1 MKNTFMFIAT
11 IVIIIIAIFVS
22 KYYGLKQKKIEI
34 LEFNAQY
41 EKYLDKEITG
51 NSITTIIN
59 KAIDDRKKE
68 YMNDENRTVNIEIKT
83 IDIDRIFTMDVL
95 YNGGIEQFASLYS
108 DILFKS
114 VQYEYDSENRIC
126 YILFE
131 QITS

>member
-1 MKNTFMFIAT
+1 MLIIT
-11 IVIIIIAIFVS
+11 IVIIIISIFVS
-22 KYYGLKQKKIEI
+22 KYFDLKQKKIEI

-41 EKYLDKEITG
+41 EKYLDREITG

-59 KAIDDRKKE
+59 KAIDDRKK
-68 YMNDENRTVNIEIKT
+68 DENKAVNIEIKT

-95 YNGGIEQFASLYS
+95 YGGGIEQFARLYN

-114 VQYEYDSENRIC
+114 IQYEYNEENRIY